1 MADFTMPDV
10 LTEEFMDLIPHQRAR
25 IDQYF
30 KEGCLMNYAVSLE
43 KGKFWAVFSAN
54 SEMDVMEL
62 IINMP
67 LTKLME
73 VEITMLTFYNTNA
86 EKMPAFSL
94 N

>member
-1 MADFTMPDV
+1 MADFTMPEV
-10 LTEEFMDLIPHQRAR
+10 LTEEFMDLIPYQRAR
-25 IDQYF
+25 IDEYF

-43 KGKFWAVFSAN
+43 KGKFWAIFSAN

-62 IINMP
+62 IIDMP
-67 LTKLME
+67 LTKLMQ

-86 EKMPAFSL
+86 EMMPAFSL